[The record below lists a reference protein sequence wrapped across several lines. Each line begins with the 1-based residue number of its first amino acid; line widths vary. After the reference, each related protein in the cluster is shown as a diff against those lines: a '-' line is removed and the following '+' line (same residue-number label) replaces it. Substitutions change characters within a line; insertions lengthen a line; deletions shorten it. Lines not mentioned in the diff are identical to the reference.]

1 MDSFFETLSYGS
13 AALFALAVGVALW
26 EHWRRQARTADLQP
40 LAPPA
45 GPAQVDF
52 DLSLLD
58 ASLAASENKQRK
70 ATVQATKGRVA
81 RPATAGPAKTW
92 IETRPMVAPGIGAEP
107 QTQ

>member
-1 MDSFFETLSYGS
+1 MESFLDTLSYGS

-26 EHWRRQARTADLQP
+26 EHWRRQGRAIDLPP

-58 ASLAASENKQRK
+58 ASLTASEHKQRK
-70 ATVQATKGRVA
+70 ATVQAAMGRMA
-81 RPATAGPAKTW
+81 RPAASGPARTW
-92 IETRPMVAPGIGAEP
+92 IETRPMVASGLGAEP